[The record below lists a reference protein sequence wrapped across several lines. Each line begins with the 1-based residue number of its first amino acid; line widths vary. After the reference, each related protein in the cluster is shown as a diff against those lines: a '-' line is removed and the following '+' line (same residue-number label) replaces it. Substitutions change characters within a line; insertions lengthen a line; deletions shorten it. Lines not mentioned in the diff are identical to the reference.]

1 MSSTKRLWIILTK
14 DRSPFSAFYRA
25 KEQKQAPFFLKKQAS
40 ASHRWFFWMS
50 NAAFWFAIC
59 RNWRGNMPQIAD
71 QYAANCR
78 PICVILH
85 RLHPFRKGS
94 DRLNKGQ
101 MVYYQLFTRI
111 AHFCAICDQATSCL
125 RIRESCIGSF
135 MNYFDI
141 LFCMKDECCGVQK
154 FRSEVMG
161 LRHVSGVSFTTWSPF
176 FICWTFLSLF
186 FTLLYGCF
194 R

>member
-1 MSSTKRLWIILTK
+1 MVFLDVKCGILV
-14 DRSPFSAFYRA
+14 R
-25 KEQKQAPFFLKKQAS
+25 
-40 ASHRWFFWMS
+40 
-50 NAAFWFAIC
+50 
-59 RNWRGNMPQIAD
+59 NMPQLTR
-71 QYAANCR
+71 QYAADCR
-78 PICVILH
+78 PICRKLQTNMRHIAPLAP
-85 RLHPFRKGS
+85 LPKGS

-161 LRHVSGVSFTTWSPF
+161 LRHVSCASFASRSPF